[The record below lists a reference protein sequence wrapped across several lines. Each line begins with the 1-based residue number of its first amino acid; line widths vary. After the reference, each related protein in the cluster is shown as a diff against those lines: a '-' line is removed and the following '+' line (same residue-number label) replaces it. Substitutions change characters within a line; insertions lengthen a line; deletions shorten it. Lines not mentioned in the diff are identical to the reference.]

1 MKKFIISIIFIVT
14 VCTVAFTETYQ
25 KPASNEVV
33 LVFSVNMRPA
43 LNKAFFEQYL
53 SIPMGAFSSPMG
65 ASSPKISSKGSPV
78 RHAPSDTISV
88 FLEGSTEVAEFDDT
102 GVVSV
107 RAKVGR
113 GVNKLYF
120 DYAVYNLFGGN
131 VLRFTL
137 PMSLEISI
145 PKGAKYLYVGNFEYR
160 TKKGVEVEF
169 EYPGRSDNMEQI
181 TPIIKGRYGD
191 AAELLRAPVTN
202 IKK

>member
-53 SIPMGAFSSPMG
+53 SIPMGGVFSSL
-65 ASSPKISSKGSPV
+65 KISSKGSPV
-78 RHAPSDTISV
+78 RHAPADTISV